1 MLLFLWDSP
10 GKNTGVG
17 CHFLLRGI
25 FLIQGSNP
33 GLLYW
38 QTGSLPSEP
47 QGKSSDSNLH
57 YPNSMSNTASKTENE
72 LDSAFRHVWME
83 SPVFVE
89 WSRYFCECSTN
100 MLFPDLLFTL
110 WLTGALW
117 MVEEDSEVLLDVSGY
132 LHNAGAYLY
141 IHISVWKL
149 PRLVAKHDWTEKR
162 KVSNCAGEQG
172 GKWPT
177 GWSRE
182 GVLFQTPCQ
191 EGSFSKTWHHHWLW
205 VPPEQNSLVL
215 VFWASHNI
223 GLSFWHIIGTQ

>member
-1 MLLFLWDSP
+1 MQPGFEQRLMSELGLFLLHHSERKSHSTFMSSPWLTDKYSVVSDSTSP
-10 GKNTGVG
+10 RTVACQALLSMGVFPSKDTGVG
-17 CHFLLRGI
+17 CRFLLRGI

-117 MVEEDSEVLLDVSGY
+117 MVEEDSEVLLDVGGY

-149 PRLVAKHDWTEKR
+149 PRLVAKHDWTEK
-162 KVSNCAGEQG
+162 
-172 GKWPT
+172 
-177 GWSRE
+177 
-182 GVLFQTPCQ
+182 
-191 EGSFSKTWHHHWLW
+191 SK
-205 VPPEQNSLVL
+205 
-215 VFWASHNI
+215 
-223 GLSFWHIIGTQ
+223 

>member
-89 WSRYFCECSTN
+89 WSSYFCECSTN

-117 MVEEDSEVLLDVSGY
+117 MVEEDSEVLLDVGGY

-177 GWSRE
+177 RWSCE
-182 GVLFQTPCQ
+182 GMLFQTHCW
-191 EGSFSKTWHHHWLW
+191 EGSFGKTWCYHWL
-205 VPPEQNSLVL
+205 
-215 VFWASHNI
+215 
-223 GLSFWHIIGTQ
+223 